1 MSLTGKSP
9 SETYKDI
16 AYVDNSNNGVTTSLK
31 EVKTGSGSST
41 ALQVSDRSLLVKS
54 ATNNTTALSIQN
66 ASGSSKFLVD
76 TTNDTVKALGVS
88 VNTQYVHFGIGS
100 GDAVWL
106 GTAADTH
113 YAVPF
118 HTTSTI
124 IGQVAMGTS
133 TTSSFNDTNPATSLT
148 ITTLA
153 QYYVLA
159 YWYVPDNI
167 TIDAVNWLHAADT
180 ATGEATAA
188 HLMAYTVDIA
198 NGSTSGDLSSG
209 TVVADGANITN
220 AGYEQV
226 YYQSMT
232 IQSADVD
239 AGKVILF
246 TFASD
251 TINSDYTI
259 NATVKYHIR

>member
-118 HTTSTI
+118 NSIATQ
-124 IGQVAMGTS
+124 GLVGGGTS
-133 TTSSFNDTNPATSLT
+133 TDPATSFT
-148 ITTLA
+148 IATTA
-153 QYYVLA
+153 DDMVGVL
-159 YWYVPDNI
+159 WYVMDDI
-167 TIDAVNWLHAADT
+167 TIDRIVWWAANDHG
-180 ATGEATAA
+180 TGDVMRT
-188 HLMAYTVDIA
+188 HLMSYTIDSA

-209 TVVADGANITN
+209 AVVAYSSDITGAGNEQSYYNQMTISSANI
-220 AGYEQV
+220 
-226 YYQSMT
+226 
-232 IQSADVD
+232 D
-239 AGKVILF
+239 AGKALLF
-246 TFASD
+246 FIRTDSTAVD
-251 TINSDYTI
+251 ITI
-259 NATVKYHIR
+259 NATIKYHITG